1 MKPFIKWAGGKNSLL
16 DKIQKRLPDYVHSQ
30 DFCLVEPFV
39 GGGAVSLWALSDLPH
54 LKQLII
60 NDYNADLTNVYQVI
74 KNKPDDLIKY
84 IENMQNHYDKL
95 TDIESKK
102 PYFYHKRDVFNQRNG
117 NDVEQA
123 GLFIFLN
130 KSAFNGLYRVNKNN
144 QFNVPIG
151 SYKKPTFIDKDN
163 ILTISKKIQNTKI
176 LTGDF
181 ELVLNHLP
189 NNFPCLFYLDPPYRP
204 ISDTASFTSYSDSGF
219 DDNEQKRLANFCKK
233 IDKLGHYFLLSNSDP
248 KNTNLSDDFFDELY
262 QDFKIERIQ
271 ANRTISAS
279 SVGRKKINEIIVS
292 NGFNM
297 KLAFDDFLNSMS
309 ETNTTLDY
317 FTDFDKVKKN
327 VAQIEIKLNQLNYLL
342 GKDDLKQAVY
352 DLYAECPNA
361 FSILEILIAV
371 RKKEQKKSLDEKG
384 QVVTL
389 NSYFQSA
396 DKIIDF
402 LNNTGLADVFR
413 DKNIKNLVDYVFGIE
428 VGLDT
433 NARKNRGGDNMS
445 KAVQLLFDNA
455 DIYYKKEVRNTIF
468 TDIESLGADV
478 KQFDFVIKT
487 KRKTYVIE
495 TNYYNS
501 GGSKLNEVARAYTD
515 VAPKINQ
522 YPQYEFVWITD
533 GQGWKTAKNKL
544 QEAYTHIPS
553 VYNLYT
559 LQSFIEQVN
568 SEGVIRDW

>member
-1 MKPFIKWAGGKNSLL
+1 
-16 DKIQKRLPDYVHSQ
+16 
-30 DFCLVEPFV
+30 
-39 GGGAVSLWALSDLPH
+39 
-54 LKQLII
+54 
-60 NDYNADLTNVYQVI
+60 
-74 KNKPDDLIKY
+74 
-84 IENMQNHYDKL
+84 
-95 TDIESKK
+95 
-102 PYFYHKRDVFNQRNG
+102 
-117 NDVEQA
+117 
-123 GLFIFLN
+123 
-130 KSAFNGLYRVNKNN
+130 
-144 QFNVPIG
+144 
-151 SYKKPTFIDKDN
+151 
-163 ILTISKKIQNTKI
+163 
-176 LTGDF
+176 
-181 ELVLNHLP
+181 
-189 NNFPCLFYLDPPYRP
+189 
-204 ISDTASFTSYSDSGF
+204 
-219 DDNEQKRLANFCKK
+219 
-233 IDKLGHYFLLSNSDP
+233 
-248 KNTNLSDDFFDELY
+248 
-262 QDFKIERIQ
+262 
-271 ANRTISAS
+271 
-279 SVGRKKINEIIVS
+279 
-292 NGFNM
+292 M

-327 VAQIEIKLNQLNYLL
+327 VAQIEIHLNQLNYLL

-371 RKKEQKKSLDEKG
+371 RKKEQKKSLDGKG

-478 KQFDFVIKT
+478 KRFDFVIKT

-522 YPQYEFVWITD
+522 YSQYEFVWITD

-544 QEAYTHIPS
+544 QEAYTHILS

-559 LQSFIEQVN
+559 LHGFIEQIN